1 MRIISLL
8 AAILLA
14 AIACGTLL
22 SVLISKPTGVE
33 AQTWDA
39 SCGSTLYPQGCFS
52 IDTLSDECGG
62 MPTCDPPGTYLYGMQ
77 TGSGTRT
84 LDYRRVPCDN
94 YNSQSPCP
102 SLCVL
107 WEVVSY
113 SDCSTPTP
121 SPSPTPIP
129 CGQEYDTCV
138 QASDCCMG
146 QNLSCQ
152 GGQCL
157 PLDGCYPPCTGEY
170 VCFGGTCGYTPI
182 IVDVSGHGF
191 SLTDPTGGVDFD
203 ANNDGVK
210 GRLSWTAVGS
220 DNAFLV
226 LDRNGNGMID
236 DGRELFGVTTTQP
249 PPPDG
254 EVRNGFLALAV
265 YDEPSNG
272 GNADGVIDNRDAVFA
287 SLRLWHDANHN
298 GISEP
303 NELHTLPDLGVY
315 SISLDYKQSKK
326 TDEFGN
332 SFRYRAKVM
341 DQYGR
346 QAGRWAWDVLLVQ

>member
-1 MRIISLL
+1 
-8 AAILLA
+8 
-14 AIACGTLL
+14 
-22 SVLISKPTGVE
+22 
-33 AQTWDA
+33 
-39 SCGSTLYPQGCFS
+39 
-52 IDTLSDECGG
+52 
-62 MPTCDPPGTYLYGMQ
+62 
-77 TGSGTRT
+77 
-84 LDYRRVPCDN
+84 
-94 YNSQSPCP
+94 
-102 SLCVL
+102 
-107 WEVVSY
+107 
-113 SDCSTPTP
+113 
-121 SPSPTPIP
+121 
-129 CGQEYDTCV
+129 
-138 QASDCCMG
+138 
-146 QNLSCQ
+146 
-152 GGQCL
+152 
-157 PLDGCYPPCTGEY
+157 
-170 VCFGGTCGYTPI
+170 
-182 IVDVSGHGF
+182 
-191 SLTDPTGGVDFD
+191 VDFD